1 MRLLRDLWA
10 SAPRRMTVVIVLV
23 VLGAAGQA
31 AASAVAGPVLVH
43 RSAGWFVALVVA
55 LVVAVFGEL
64 VIALLMAGITADWS
78 ADVRR
83 RLCRVA
89 LGQDL
94 PTLEGTPVGELLD
107 RIDNDVYQVASEL
120 RNTGVRLVQGLVLC
134 LLATL
139 SALFVW
145 WPAGV
150 AMLLLTVLLIVLLR
164 RPTAAIAPAR
174 MFEEEAW
181 SDLAAV
187 MEEAVHGQDDVRTS
201 LAQPYVLRLYAR
213 RAAEVLNR
221 CRRVFLMSAR
231 VTAVAAGAIRVG
243 IAGVVLAG
251 AWALTTGRVDGA
263 RLTAIWLLALSF
275 GATVEHLARWVPH
288 LQYALGAWAR
298 VLLLSDAP
306 QEPSGGVTP
315 TDGDLTLR
323 GLTFRYP
330 ATGEDERAPA
340 LRDVRLSFV
349 RGRSYALVGRTGS
362 GKSTLTKVLT
372 RAVEVPRGTVLLG
385 DTDLCDLDVE
395 ELRRWIAVVPQ
406 RTEILAGTLA
416 ENVALFDPD
425 LLDAAPRALAELGLT
440 GWVAELP
447 DGIRTRLGEG
457 GYVLSAGQE
466 QLVAFARI
474 LVRDPHVVVLDE
486 ATARL
491 DPVTEIRVREATE
504 RLLTDRIGIII
515 AHRLSSV
522 RRCDEVVVMAD
533 GAVLEAGPLHSSARF
548 AELLASS
555 RAAAYTPVGAAP
567 TGTAR
572 GGVDLLDGPGPAW
585 PQADAPG
592 PARPQADASGGTW
605 PQADASGP
613 ARSQAD
619 ASGGTWPQADASG
632 PARSQ
637 ADASGGTWPQAD
649 ASGPA
654 WPQAGRPGDLYPD
667 GPDTPWADAAAP
679 NRAAPNRAETDGI
692 TADATGPDGTG
703 PDGGITADGTGTGG
717 VGPGRAGVEGAGV
730 SGRAAVAVPKG
741 DPPPLPPLPPTR
753 TMREILRLGLNDP
766 RFGLLSVALFMVIT
780 VLGLDGTVLPWLWA
794 DVVDGG
800 DPWLPAIG
808 IAAALV
814 IVLPLPYWTNL
825 RFPQWWVRQMLRMSL
840 RLVHGQT
847 GPRRSSRHTPAEVV
861 AQSGDTERVVQLAD
875 NLMDQLIALV
885 TLVTMTLVTGSLV
898 PALFFVGTMAVSGL
912 AATLFG
918 PRLERSARDTV
929 AARAAFATAL
939 VSSLS
944 AARTV
949 KLAGATRPVLDHLS
963 ALDLVRSDRQ
973 RREIAAQVWA
983 RSTPSVASGLLPIA
997 AWALY
1002 LTGGLSAGATLV
1014 AVSTLGAARWFA
1026 WTTASLVSQYPSARV
1041 WTRRT
1046 VAMTGIG
1053 AYSAEVPGVDIAAG
1067 TAPAP
1072 EPPPR
1077 RPLRRLELTGYGAL
1091 HSDGTLAVRDVDLT
1105 VDRGQLVLVVGPVGS
1120 GKSSLLRALAG
1131 IVHHVGELRWN
1142 GDPVT
1147 EPELF
1152 LRPQQ
1157 VGYVGQLP
1165 RVLSGTVA
1173 DNIALG
1179 HDVDAAGAVS
1189 TAQLEHDLAGGGG
1202 LGLLIGHKG
1211 TRLSGGQLQRLALA
1225 RALAPRTELL
1235 VADDVSSALDVTT
1248 ELALWAALR
1257 EHGVTVV
1264 GSTSKRAALVRADH
1278 VVVLIDGTAVAQGP
1292 WRDLE
1297 DDWGH
1302 LAG

>member
-10 SAPRRMTVVIVLV
+10 AAPRRMAVVVVLI

-31 AASAVAGPVLVH
+31 AASALAGPVLVH
-43 RSAGWFVALVVA
+43 RSATFFALLVLALVA
-55 LVVAVFGEL
+55 AVLSDL
-64 VIALLMAGITADWS
+64 VIGLLMAGLTADWS

-94 PTLEGTPVGELLD
+94 TTLETTPVGELLD

-120 RNTGVRLVQGLVLC
+120 RNTGVRLVQGLAVC
-134 LLATL
+134 LLATV

-150 AMLLLTVLLIVLLR
+150 GMLVLTALLGVVLR
-164 RPTAAIAPAR
+164 RPTARIAPAR
-174 MFEEEAW
+174 MAEEEAW

-201 LAQPYVLRLYAR
+201 LARPYVLRLYAG
-213 RAAEVLNR
+213 RAAEVLAR

-231 VTAVAAGAIRVG
+231 VTTIAAGAIRAG
-243 IAGVVLAG
+243 IAAVVLGG
-251 AWALTTGRVDGA
+251 AWALATGRIDGA
-263 RLTAIWLLALSF
+263 RLTAIWLLAIAF

-298 VLLLSDAP
+298 VQLLSDAR
-306 QEPSGGVTP
+306 QEPAGGAAP
-315 TDGDLTLR
+315 AEGDLSVR
-323 GLTFRYP
+323 GLTFQYP
-330 ATGEDERAPA
+330 DTADGERGPA
-340 LRDVRLSFV
+340 LRDIRLTFA

-362 GKSTLTKVLT
+362 GKSTLAKVLT
-372 RAVEVPRGTVLLG
+372 RAVDVPRGTVFLG
-385 DTDLCDLDVE
+385 DADLVDLDVE
-395 ELRRWIAVVPQ
+395 QLRRWVAVVPQ

-425 LLDAAPRALAELGLT
+425 LLDDATRALEELGLA
-440 GWVAELP
+440 GWIAELP
-447 DGIRTRLGEG
+447 DGVRTRLGEG
-457 GYVLSAGQE
+457 GHVLSAGQE

-474 LVRDPHVVVLDE
+474 LVRDPHVVILDE

-491 DPVTEIRVREATE
+491 DPVTETRVRQATE
-504 RLLTDRIGIII
+504 RLLTDRIGIVI

-533 GAVLEAGPLHSSARF
+533 GAVLEAGPLRESERF

-555 RAAAYTPVGAAP
+555 HAAAYAPAGA
-567 TGTAR
+567 GR
-572 GGVDLLDGPGPAW
+572 GGVDLLPGPRDPW
-585 PQADAPG
+585 EVG
-592 PARPQADASGGTW
+592 PPAS
-605 PQADASGP
+605 
-613 ARSQAD
+613 
-619 ASGGTWPQADASG
+619 
-632 PARSQ
+632 
-637 ADASGGTWPQAD
+637 
-649 ASGPA
+649 
-654 WPQAGRPGDLYPD
+654 
-667 GPDTPWADAAAP
+667 AAAP
-679 NRAAPNRAETDGI
+679 
-692 TADATGPDGTG
+692 
-703 PDGGITADGTGTGG
+703 
-717 VGPGRAGVEGAGV
+717 VE
-730 SGRAAVAVPKG
+730 RPTTVAVPKT
-741 DPPPLPPLPPTR
+741 DPPPLPAPPPAR
-753 TMREILRLGLNDP
+753 TMREILRLGTNDP
-766 RFGLLSVALFMVIT
+766 RYGLVSVAMFVVMTL
-780 VLGLDGTVLPWLWA
+780 LGLDGAVLPWLWA

-800 DPWLPAIG
+800 SPWLPALG
-808 IAAALV
+808 IAAALLV
-814 IVLPLPYWTNL
+814 VLPLPFYTNL
-825 RFPQWWVRQMLRMSL
+825 WFPQWWVRQMLRISL

-847 GPRRSSRHTPAEVV
+847 GARRVSGHTPAEVV

-875 NLMDQLIALV
+875 NLMDQFIALAIV
-885 TLVTMTLVTGSLV
+885 ATMTAVTGSFV
-898 PALFFVGTMAVSGL
+898 PALFFAGTMVVSGL

-918 PRLERSARDTV
+918 PRLERSARGTV

-939 VSSLS
+939 VSALS

-949 KLAGATRPVLDHLS
+949 KLAGATRPVLTHLA
-963 ALDLVRSDRQ
+963 ALDTVRSDRQ
-973 RREIAAQVWA
+973 RREISAQVWA
-983 RSTPSVASGLLPIA
+983 RSTPSLVSGLLPIG

-1002 LTGGLSAGATLV
+1002 LAGGLSAGATLV

-1026 WTTASLVSQYPSARV
+1026 WTTASLVSHYPSARV

-1046 VAMTGIG
+1046 AAMCGVGT
-1053 AYSAEVPGVDIAAG
+1053 YSAAVPGVDLAAG

-1072 EPPPR
+1072 VPPAR
-1077 RPLRRLELTGYGAL
+1077 RPLRRLELAGFGAL

-1131 IVHHVGELRWN
+1131 IVHHIGTLRWN
-1142 GDPVT
+1142 GEPVT

-1179 HDVDAAGAVS
+1179 HEVDAAGAVS
-1189 TAQLEHDLAGGGG
+1189 TAQLDHDLAAAGGG

-1278 VVVLIDGTAVAQGP
+1278 VVVLRDGTVAAQGP